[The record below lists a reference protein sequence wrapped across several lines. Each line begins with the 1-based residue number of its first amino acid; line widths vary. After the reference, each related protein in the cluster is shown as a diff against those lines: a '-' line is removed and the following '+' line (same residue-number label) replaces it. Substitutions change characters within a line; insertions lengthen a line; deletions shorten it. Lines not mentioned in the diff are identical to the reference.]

1 VAGIELTVLRE
12 ANDGYWDNVWL
23 KKPFV
28 ASEWLGRPTV
38 DGVLTLAYAA
48 DSNSNETFWKNPRF
62 NELLVAA
69 RSELD
74 TTKRAAMYAECQQLL
89 HDDGGLINLLFDTY
103 VMAHTKKVSHGPM
116 LSNTDLDGFRISQ
129 RWWAV

>member
-1 VAGIELTVLRE
+1 MAGQADR
-12 ANDGYWDNVWL
+12 
-23 KKPFV
+23 
-28 ASEWLGRPTV
+28 RR
-38 DGVLTLAYAA
+38 VLTLAYAA

-116 LSNTDLDGFRISQ
+116 LSNTDLDGFRIAQ